1 MHPILIDLGFY
12 ALPAYGLLLA
22 TAVLVAL
29 WTAKLRADDAEMDA
43 AKVVDFGLW
52 LVIWALLGAKILLVV
67 VEWKRYLGD
76 PAQLLGLA
84 RAGGVFLGGFL
95 AAVVAAA
102 VMLRRY
108 RLKALPTFDVL
119 SPSLALGQAI
129 GRVGCLLAGC
139 CWGRECDLPWAITYT
154 DPAAAANVGTPLH
167 LAVHPFPAYAAAFNF
182 SVFLVLSRLYRREL
196 APGRVFASYLILYGL
211 GRFLLEFTRGDEVRG
226 LYFGGLIST
235 SQLITAALVTT
246 GIAIHWWISRRG
258 ARSL

>member
-12 ALPAYGLLLA
+12 ALPSYGVALA

-29 WTAKLRADDAEMDA
+29 WTIKVRAEGAGMDA
-43 AKVVDFGLW
+43 ARIVDFGLW
-52 LVIWALLGAKILLVV
+52 LVIWALLGAKVLLVV

-95 AAVVAAA
+95 AAIVAAV

-108 RLKALPTFDVL
+108 QLEVLPTFDIL
-119 SPSLALGQAI
+119 APSLALAQAI
-129 GRVGCLLAGC
+129 GRMGCLLAGC

-167 LAVHPFPAYAAAFNF
+167 IAVHPFPAYAAAFNF
-182 SVFLVLSRLYRREL
+182 TVFLILSWLYRKEL
-196 APGRVFASYLILYGL
+196 APGRVFASYLILYGV
-211 GRFLLEFTRGDEVRG
+211 GRYLLEFTRGDEIRG
-226 LYFGGLIST
+226 LYFGGLVST
-235 SQLITAALVTT
+235 SQLITAVL
-246 GIAIHWWISRRG
+246 IAIGVAVHWWISRRQV
-258 ARSL
+258 R